1 MRGDPRAYEGS
12 RRHDP
17 PVSTLTR
24 VGVLRITVDHRVR
37 IDAVAARV
45 HVTLRAQSS
54 LAATVAA
61 KKVAEVHALVEAL
74 ATAGVRDDRIDVTG
88 LQVVTGSGRILTS
101 QEVTITLEIAATP
114 DQLPAVLGIL
124 AARQGLAVD
133 QVEWMYDE
141 FEQSIPAT
149 AEAMRMARRKADAV
163 AEAAGVAIVG
173 IAMVSDSWSVPGPR
187 MEFAAMGVQAK
198 MRGGAPMDMGMT
210 ISSSTELSVH
220 LTVDFD
226 VSPPTA

>member
-1 MRGDPRAYEGS
+1 
-12 RRHDP
+12 
-17 PVSTLTR
+17 
-24 VGVLRITVDHRVR
+24 VGVLRITVDHGVR

-54 LAATVAA
+54 LAATAAA
-61 KKVAEVHALVEAL
+61 KKVAEVRALVEAL
-74 ATAGVRDDRIDVTG
+74 ATAGVGEDAIDVTG
-88 LQVVTGSGRILTS
+88 LHVVTGSGKILTS
-101 QEVTITLEIAATP
+101 QEVTITLEIATSP

-133 QVEWMYDE
+133 EVEWTYDE
-141 FEQSIPAT
+141 FEASIPAT

-163 AEAAGVAIVG
+163 AEAAGVTITG
-173 IAMVSDSWSVPGPR
+173 IATVSDSWSVPGPR
-187 MEFAAMGVQAK
+187 MDFALMGSQAT
-198 MRGGAPMDMGMT
+198 MRGAAPMDMGMT

-226 VSPPTA
+226 VSPLST